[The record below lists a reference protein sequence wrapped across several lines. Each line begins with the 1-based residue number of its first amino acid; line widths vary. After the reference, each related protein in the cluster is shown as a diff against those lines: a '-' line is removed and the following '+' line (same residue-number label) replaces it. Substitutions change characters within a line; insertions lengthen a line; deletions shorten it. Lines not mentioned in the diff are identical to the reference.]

1 MARALKKSSIESVH
15 FFRCHPLPFPSIVLD
30 MFDVNCAQRNEL
42 PFFGIIIKRPESTS
56 LATAR
61 AGMLEFRPTKL
72 SNTFVP
78 IHRCLCRDSL
88 RNSSRYCLRT
98 ICGTSLKTRKR
109 TIISGNG
116 SGADGGCSKL
126 ATLNTERGTI
136 LGQTEATGVV
146 SSPTTIP
153 SARHLASSD
162 FGRSMALSLYR
173 VEKL

>member
-15 FFRCHPLPFPSIVLD
+15 FFRCHPLPFLSIVLD
-30 MFDVNCAQRNEL
+30 LFDVNCARRNEL

-98 ICGTSLKTRKR
+98 IFGTSLKTRKR

-146 SSPTTIP
+146 SSPATIP

-162 FGRSMALSLYR
+162 FGRSMTLSLYR